1 MKKLLII
8 STVFLS
14 SCTPLFYNEEEI
26 KKELNIIVEKAYF
39 EGQKDALEKDIRIK
53 LNRDSVYIWTKSPW
67 DDGTLPIYYPNYLE
81 TKRK

>member
-26 KKELNIIVEKAYF
+26 KKE
-39 EGQKDALEKDIRIK
+39 R
-53 LNRDSVYIWTKSPW
+53 T
-67 DDGTLPIYYPNYLE
+67 
-81 TKRK
+81 